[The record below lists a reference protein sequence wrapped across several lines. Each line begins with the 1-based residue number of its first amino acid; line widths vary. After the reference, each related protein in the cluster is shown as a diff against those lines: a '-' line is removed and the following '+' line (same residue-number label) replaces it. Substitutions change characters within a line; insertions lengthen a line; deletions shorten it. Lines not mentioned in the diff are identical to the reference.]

1 MPLDFEN
8 MRLGKLEYKHDNRT
22 LALAPMLSTEIRVPE
37 IYNFDKNRAPFPDHM
52 WGNDEYGDCVIAA
65 RANQTLRIE
74 RVEQR
79 RTLYMVDDDAISEY
93 KKLTGCVSPG
103 DPNDTGLVMLY
114 AMRDWRNDG
123 WTMTQKPG
131 HHYNIAAYG
140 EIDPMNPDEVRA
152 SIYMLVGIQFGLAL
166 PLATRKMGTTW
177 DYNGE
182 TGPEWQ
188 PGSWGGHA
196 VYGFGYDPE
205 TITIKT
211 WGENVTVTNTFIE
224 KYCDEAWGVVDA
236 LDSWRTKQ
244 TIDVDKLLSELKQIS
259 SHVDG

>member
-1 MPLDFEN
+1 MPNREVK
-8 MRLGKLEYKHDNRT
+8 LGKRDYRHDERT
-22 LALAPMLSTEIRVPE
+22 LALGPVLSTDITVPE
-37 IYNFDKNRAPFPDHM
+37 VFNFDKNRAPFPDRM
-52 WGNDEYGDCVIAA
+52 WGNDEFGDCVIAA

-79 RTLYMVDDDAISEY
+79 RTLHMVDDDVISEY

-103 DPNDTGLVMLY
+103 DANDTGLVMLN
-114 AMRDWRNDG
+114 AMRDWKNDG

-131 HHYNIAAYG
+131 HHYSIAAYG
-140 EIDPMNPDEVRA
+140 EIDPMNRKEVRA
-152 SIYMLVGIQFGLAL
+152 SIYMLVGIQFGFAL
-166 PLATRKMGTTW
+166 PWAARRMGSVW
-177 DYNGE
+177 DYTGG
-182 TGPEWQ
+182 TGPDWR

-205 TITIKT
+205 GITIKT
-211 WGENVTVTNTFIE
+211 WGQNVTVTNAFLE

-244 TIDVDKLLSELKQIS
+244 TIDVADLIAKLKKIS
-259 SHVDG
+259 SHVDE